1 MIVTQIVIHDY
12 HFVLVISFNQPTICP
27 TASWNAT
34 GITFANNT
42 VVSQP
47 NNIFVD
53 VGNAVYVSSQSL
65 NLVQIWSAG
74 SQTPTR
80 NLSGNLN
87 NPYGLFVTVNGD
99 IYVDNGNNG
108 QVVKWAGNTTNSIIV
123 MNVTSTCF
131 SLFVDINNTLY
142 CSLENQHQVVETLLD
157 NNSPN
162 PNTIVAGTGSPGSTS
177 NMLNQPQGIFV
188 NINLDLYVADCGND
202 RIQLFNFGQL
212 NGTTVP
218 VNGPSGT
225 ITLDCPSGI
234 ILDADDYLFIVD
246 SLNSRIIGSGP
257 AGFRCVVGCSGNSG
271 SASDQLNNPQSLA
284 FDSLGNLF
292 VVDQN
297 NSRIQQFLL
306 TAGPCSK

>member
-1 MIVTQIVIHDY
+1 MMVTKIVIHDY

-47 NNIFVD
+47 SSIFVD
-53 VGNAVYVSSQSL
+53 ADNTVYVSSRSL
-65 NLVQIWSAG
+65 NLVRIWSGG
-74 SQTPTR
+74 SMTPTR

-87 NPYGLFVTVNGD
+87 NPCGLFVTVDGG

-108 QVVKWAGNTTNSIIV
+108 QVVKWAVNTTNSIIV
-123 MNVTSTCF
+123 MNVNSTCF

-142 CSLENQHQVVETLLD
+142 CSLENQHQVVTTSLN

-162 PNTIVAGTGSPGSTS
+162 PNMIVAGTGLPGSAS
-177 NMLNQPQGIFV
+177 DMLNQSKGIFV

-202 RIQLFNFGQL
+202 RIQLFHFGQL

-218 VNGPSGT
+218 VNGSLGT
-225 ITLDCPSGI
+225 ITLDCPTGI

-246 SLNSRIIGSGP
+246 YGNSRIIGSGP
-257 AGFRCVVGCSGNSG
+257 TGFRCVVGCSGNSG
-271 SASDQLNNPQSLA
+271 SVSNQLNYPQSLA

-297 NSRIQQFLL
+297 NNRIQKFLL
-306 TAGPCSK
+306 TTGSCSK